1 MAMRKIIV
9 LSFITLDG
17 VMQAPGGPEEDTSG
31 GFKYGGWT
39 VPYSDEFLGKVVV
52 EQIGHPFDLLLGR
65 KTYDIF
71 AAYWP
76 HQDESASPFA
86 REFNK
91 ARKYVASRSPI
102 KLDWN
107 NSVLLQGDIAEEIKK
122 LKAEDG
128 PELQVYGSG
137 NLVQTL
143 LKNDLVDEL
152 RLKIFP
158 ITLGTG
164 KRLFTEGAIP
174 AAFKLTDSGVSPK
187 GVIIANCERAGE
199 VETGSF

>member
-1 MAMRKIIV
+1 MTMRKVIV

-76 HQDESASPFA
+76 HQDESTSPFA

-102 KLDWN
+102 KLDWK
-107 NSVLLQGDIAEEIKK
+107 NSVLLQGDIAEEIK
-122 LKAEDG
+122 
-128 PELQVYGSG
+128 
-137 NLVQTL
+137 
-143 LKNDLVDEL
+143 
-152 RLKIFP
+152 
-158 ITLGTG
+158 
-164 KRLFTEGAIP
+164 
-174 AAFKLTDSGVSPK
+174 
-187 GVIIANCERAGE
+187 
-199 VETGSF
+199 